1 MSSILLCIL
10 ASLFILEIKLAFT
23 TIFEFLYGLG
33 IRVTFVSLDSVIIQF
48 P

>member
-1 MSSILLCIL
+1 MRSILFSIL
-10 ASLFILEIKLAFT
+10 PFMFIREIKLAFT

-33 IRVTFVSLDSVIIQF
+33 IRVTLASFDSVIIQF